1 MKVIAGVPYVILMAP
16 CDASYNITGEPQRL
30 DFETLPRQGSGAEV
44 EVELTE
50 IASTS
55 VKVGTSP
62 GEGVAEYYV
71 YVRDKEWYTNII
83 ENNGGE
89 AMAIHMIKYAT
100 DAGLGRKYEAVAS
113 EVWEGLKPSKEY
125 YCGVVSV
132 DFPGARIFSWYR
144 SRLKSPRD
152 GCLCWRSRP
161 VNPIRILPRR

>member
-100 DAGLGRKYEAVAS
+100 DADWAGNTR
-113 EVWEGLKPSKEY
+113 
-125 YCGVVSV
+125 
-132 DFPGARIFSWYR
+132 R
-144 SRLKSPRD
+144 SRAKCGR
-152 GCLCWRSRP
+152 
-161 VNPIRILPRR
+161 V

>member
-1 MKVIAGVPYVILMAP
+1 M
-16 CDASYNITGEPQRL
+16 
-30 DFETLPRQGSGAEV
+30 
-44 EVELTE
+44 TE

-113 EVWEGLKPSKEY
+113 EVWEGLETLQGILLRRGERRFFRGRES
-125 YCGVVSV
+125 SV
-132 DFPGARIFSWYR
+132 GTVHD
-144 SRLKSPRD
+144 
-152 GCLCWRSRP
+152 
-161 VNPIRILPRR
+161 

>member
-89 AMAIHMIKYAT
+89 AMAIHMIKY
-100 DAGLGRKYEAVAS
+100 GQEIRGGRERSVGGS
-113 EVWEGLKPSKEY
+113 ETLQGILLRRGERRFFRGRES
-125 YCGVVSV
+125 SV
-132 DFPGARIFSWYR
+132 GTVHD
-144 SRLKSPRD
+144 
-152 GCLCWRSRP
+152 
-161 VNPIRILPRR
+161 